1 MNTNTNTSTKS
12 EKNTKR
18 VVIKVGSAVLTDNN
32 NIAKERMLNLVSM
45 ISGLR
50 KTYDVILVT
59 SGAVAAGYS
68 TLKLDKSKQIGKKAL
83 AAAGQPILMTAYKK
97 KFDIYD
103 IDTAQIL
110 LTEDDFDSRKRT
122 KMFQEIIDAHLTHDI
137 LPIVNENDITST
149 PEQQFGDNDQLSAVV
164 AHATNADILVIL
176 SDIDGYFDKN
186 PHEYEDAKIFKTMTK
201 IPEQALLDESTPNNS
216 FATGGIVT
224 KLKAANF
231 LIRHGRKMLLCNG
244 FDLSAAES
252 FLLENK
258 HTLGTLFMPENEIK
272 KKSSETEIKK
282 SAENVTKKEG

>member
-1 MNTNTNTSTKS
+1 MNTITNTKPKTK
-12 EKNTKR
+12 KKTKR
-18 VVIKVGSAVLTDNN
+18 VVIKVGSAVLTENN

-122 KMFQEIIDAHLTHDI
+122 KMFQEIIDAHLAHDI

-149 PEQQFGDNDQLSAVV
+149 PEQQFGDNDQLSANVS
-164 AHATNADILVIL
+164 HATNAEILVIL

-186 PHEYEDAKIFKTMTK
+186 PHEFQDAKIFKTLTK
-201 IPEQALLDESTPNNS
+201 IPEQALLEESTANNS

-231 LIRHGRKMLLCNG
+231 LMKRGRKMLLCNG
-244 FDLSAAES
+244 FDLTAAES
-252 FLLENK
+252 YLLDNK
-258 HTLGTLFMPENEIK
+258 HTLGTIFAPEKEKEKEIK
-272 KKSSETEIKK
+272 KDS
-282 SAENVTKKEG
+282 